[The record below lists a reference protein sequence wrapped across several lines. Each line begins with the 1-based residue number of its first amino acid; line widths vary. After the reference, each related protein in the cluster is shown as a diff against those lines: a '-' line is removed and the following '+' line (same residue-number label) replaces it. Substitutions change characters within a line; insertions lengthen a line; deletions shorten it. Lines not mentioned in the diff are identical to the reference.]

1 MYISGLKE
9 SVNIQREKYISVI
22 AFRTHFNAFDRRD
35 TKDKIFLRTVSKNAI
50 AVEIKGRVS
59 GTPCVHG
66 TQIGILCEGIV
77 GRGWNRLIWNSAP
90 YSRRSSHERAWRL
103 LSRGRENTR
112 DVETAEEKRGT
123 SEWERRKGEGG
134 EWMHIITFFPGAKPI
149 ATSVAPKWRYDFP
162 AVENVFTRPRNNNV
176 EKKVS
181 RPQNLSTWYASPVR
195 EALLWRGGEEIWD
208 RVDFQSCW
216 TPSKETRY
224 NLIRF
229 YNSSKNSREYLLTVY
244 SAPV

>member
-1 MYISGLKE
+1 MYLLLR
-9 SVNIQREKYISVI
+9 SVRILTHSIEEIRRTKFFWERFQRTLSQ
-22 AFRTHFNAFDRRD
+22 
-35 TKDKIFLRTVSKNAI
+35 LR
-50 AVEIKGRVS
+50 VEIKGRVS

-66 TQIGILCEGIV
+66 TQIGVLCEGIV

-103 LSRGRENTR
+103 LSRGRENTAGRR
-112 DVETAEEKRGT
+112 DGGREARNLGVREEEKG
-123 SEWERRKGEGG
+123 WG

-181 RPQNLSTWYASPVR
+181 REFIDVIRVTRAWSTSVTGRRGNL
-195 EALLWRGGEEIWD
+195 E
-208 RVDFQSCW
+208 
-216 TPSKETRY
+216 
-224 NLIRF
+224 
-229 YNSSKNSREYLLTVY
+229 
-244 SAPV
+244 